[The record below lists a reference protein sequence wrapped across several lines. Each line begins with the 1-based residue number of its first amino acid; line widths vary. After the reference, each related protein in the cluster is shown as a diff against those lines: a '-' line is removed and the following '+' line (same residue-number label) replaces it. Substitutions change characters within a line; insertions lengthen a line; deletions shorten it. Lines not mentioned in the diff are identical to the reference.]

1 MSQVYR
7 IFAQFK
13 HPKFTVKSTFEGA
26 DRAEA
31 LAKVEANF
39 NASAATSYTII
50 SEGFV
55 DNAA

>member
-1 MSQVYR
+1 MSEVYR

-26 DRAEA
+26 TREEA

-39 NASAATSYTII
+39 NAGAATSYSII
-50 SEGFV
+50 SEGYV
-55 DNAA
+55 DSEA